1 MEFNFLKK
9 ALIAST
15 TCIILIG
22 CSANEPVTQNNYES
36 EVIGQSANGISELFF
51 TSANMQ
57 TLQREDGSML
67 IEFPG
72 IQAFSFDGADIS
84 RELQSALTE
93 IASVLVE
100 RSSFNIQVL
109 GHTDNV
115 GNVDYNHTLSE
126 NRARQVAN
134 FLIQQG
140 ILPDRITSIGMGPT
154 SPIADNR
161 TAQGRAA
168 NRRVELV
175 ITD

>member
-1 MEFNFLKK
+1 MEFNFKK
-9 ALIAST
+9 ALIASA
-15 TCIILIG
+15 TCLMLVG
-22 CSANEPVTQNNYES
+22 CAANEPISQNNYEN
-36 EVIGQSANGISELFF
+36 EVIGQSVNIISEQLV

-57 TLQREDGSML
+57 LLEREDGSLL

-72 IQAFSFDGADIS
+72 IQAFSFDGANIS
-84 RELQSALTE
+84 RELQSALTD
-93 IASVLVE
+93 IASVLVVHNG
-100 RSSFNIQVL
+100 FNIQVL

-140 ILPDRITSIGMGPT
+140 ILPNRITSTGMGPT

-175 ITD
+175 ITE